1 VFDIIHLYIYIY
13 IYMLKDYKVF
23 IVFRVK
29 FFIDNREVNKKLI
42 FLCFQNI
49 NLFKI
54 INYNLFIMTRIT
66 QSLYK

>member
-1 VFDIIHLYIYIY
+1 
-13 IYMLKDYKVF
+13 MLKDYKVF